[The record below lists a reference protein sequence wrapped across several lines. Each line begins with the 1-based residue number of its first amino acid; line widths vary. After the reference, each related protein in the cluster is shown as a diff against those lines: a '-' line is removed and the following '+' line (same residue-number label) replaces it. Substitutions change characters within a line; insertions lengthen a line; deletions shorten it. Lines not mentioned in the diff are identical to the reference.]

1 MAAACEVTMSDS
13 SPSETPRAVRVIKR
27 YSNRKL
33 YDTSESRYITLEE
46 ISEMVKQ
53 GVDLQILDNKSRED
67 LTSVTLAQ
75 IIFEQEK
82 KTHLMPL
89 SVLREIIRAPGE
101 TLGGFITQTLTPRV
115 ASIREEAESRIGQLL
130 RREEES
136 ALELL
141 QSAQRAL
148 EEWQRRL
155 DGRISGTV
163 GNFSGNLPA
172 MGKDLRALIQRL
184 EQLEKQ
190 VQELESR
197 KK

>member
-1 MAAACEVTMSDS
+1 MSES
-13 SPSETPRAVRVIKR
+13 SPSESPRSPRVIKR

-33 YDTSESRYITLEE
+33 YDTAESRYITLEE

-53 GVDLQILDNKSRED
+53 GVELQILDNKSRED

-82 KTHLMPL
+82 KRHLMPL

-101 TLGGFITQTLTPRV
+101 TLGGFISRELSPRV
-115 ASIREEAESRIGQLL
+115 ASIRDEAGSRLGQLIK
-130 RREEES
+130 REEE
-136 ALELL
+136 AAADLL
-141 QSAQRAL
+141 QTTHRAL
-148 EEWQRRL
+148 EEWQRKV
-155 DGRISGTV
+155 DERISGTV
-163 GNFSGNLPA
+163 GNLSGNLPA

-190 VQELESR
+190 VQELEAA
-197 KK
+197 KKK

>member
-1 MAAACEVTMSDS
+1 MSES
-13 SPSETPRAVRVIKR
+13 SPSDPPRVVRIIKR

-33 YDTSESRYITLEE
+33 YDTTESRYITLEE
-46 ISEMVKQ
+46 ISEMVKA
-53 GVDLQILDNKSRED
+53 GVELQILDNRSRED

-82 KTHLMPL
+82 RTHLMPL
-89 SVLREIIRAPGE
+89 SVLRELIRSPGE
-101 TLGGFITQTLTPRV
+101 TLGGFISAKVTPRV
-115 ASIREEAESRIGQLL
+115 ASIREEAESRLGQLL

-136 ALELL
+136 AVELL
-141 QSAQRAL
+141 QTTRRAL

-155 DGRISGTV
+155 DERISGTV
-163 GNFSGNLPA
+163 GNLSGNLPA

-190 VQELESR
+190 VQELEAR
-197 KK
+197 KR